1 MSHAVSQLPEG
12 INTPSDGQ
20 KMGVPTVMRR
30 VGTGPGD
37 LLLCGTKKT
46 SLAGKIH
53 LGAWIFPAINL
64 HKTFGDFPV

>member
-12 INTPSDGQ
+12 VNTPSDG
-20 KMGVPTVMRR
+20 KSMGAPTVMRR

-37 LLLCGTKKT
+37 VLLCGAQT
-46 SLAGKIH
+46 SLAGKSTS
-53 LGAWIFPAINL
+53 AWIFPAINL